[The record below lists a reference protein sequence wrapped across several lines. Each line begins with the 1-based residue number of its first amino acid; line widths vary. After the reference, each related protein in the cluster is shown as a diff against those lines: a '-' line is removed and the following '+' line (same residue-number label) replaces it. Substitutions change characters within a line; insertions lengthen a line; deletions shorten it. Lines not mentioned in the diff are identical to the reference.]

1 MNYITFNINLEKY
14 TLLKKVDPDLRN
26 TIIDE
31 IIENGYNNY
40 VRGFIRENN
49 IVSNIVNHNI
59 TESKFSVNK
68 GQIGENVVY
77 EILLDKFSDYIIE
90 NMSKIPHSGDIQ
102 ITLPKNKENISL
114 VNKIIVEVKNY
125 NKTVDQSEIDKLKF
139 DMKFNKINY
148 SLLLSLNSG
157 IVGKKRFQF
166 ESFYHDNEYYYI
178 LYIPYGMHKLVP
190 TKKNIIIHNSLEESI
205 SNLSIKLEFSICI
218 MSNLITSLIKRDQ
231 GLISYNDLD
240 KNVDVLISE
249 LNKIYEEFILIKQ
262 SSIKMEDTIKKSLE
276 INSQNIKEFEIG
288 IKNRINQLVNIKINN
303 NSSNENNKNNN
314 YNKKSN
320 YKISQF
326 ENNNWNIFINNM
338 LIGKIILYDNI
349 YDLLIMINEKY
360 HNVQYDSYEKIIN
373 NINFIINN
381 TN

>member
-1 MNYITFNINLEKY
+1 
-14 TLLKKVDPDLRN
+14 
-26 TIIDE
+26 
-31 IIENGYNNY
+31 
-40 VRGFIRENN
+40 
-49 IVSNIVNHNI
+49 
-59 TESKFSVNK
+59 
-68 GQIGENVVY
+68 
-77 EILLDKFSDYIIE
+77 
-90 NMSKIPHSGDIQ
+90 
-102 ITLPKNKENISL
+102 
-114 VNKIIVEVKNY
+114 
-125 NKTVDQSEIDKLKF
+125 
-139 DMKFNKINY
+139 
-148 SLLLSLNSG
+148 
-157 IVGKKRFQF
+157 
-166 ESFYHDNEYYYI
+166 
-178 LYIPYGMHKLVP
+178 MHKLVP